1 MEVKRRPCF
10 KAIRTEMRL
19 SGALEKTAAAETVRM
34 ARSLNQ
40 IPTGLADNPFLG
52 SLKESRT

>member
-1 MEVKRRPCF
+1 MEVKRWPGF
-10 KAIRTEMRL
+10 KAIRTEMWL

-34 ARSLNQ
+34 ARSLNL

-52 SLKESRT
+52 SLK